1 MPGHPWRP
9 QTHRRNPVG
18 VPPPIASLPR
28 GYEASRANTDLFV
41 VDDLVDARQEFQ
53 ETNLTMALKAKRE
66 VPHFYAERQIN
77 LTSAVNSL
85 DALNADLDPDDA
97 NDLSV
102 AVLWAIIKALRD
114 EPHLNGH
121 LIGSEYLPS
130 QAVHLGITVAANGD
144 RLIAPTVQDAD
155 RFTLQELT
163 YQLRDLTR
171 RARSGLLRQEHDH
184 PATIT
189 VDWLGLHGADLLY
202 GIVNPPQVALVCMG
216 RVVDR
221 AWVVDGSI
229 EACKS
234 LTVSLAGD
242 NRVCDGRHGSRFLEG
257 VDLILQEP
265 IGVG

>member
-1 MPGHPWRP
+1 MAID
-9 QTHRRNPVG
+9 QVG
-18 VPPPIASLPR
+18 EDAQHHETTPR
-28 GYEASRANTDLFV
+28 TAVTAN
-41 VDDLVDARQEFQ
+41 
-53 ETNLTMALKAKRE
+53 RE

-77 LTSAVNSL
+77 LTSAVSSL
-85 DALNADLDPDDA
+85 QELNADLDPDDS

-114 EPHLNGH
+114 EPNLNGH
-121 LIGSEYLPS
+121 LTGGEYLPS
-130 QAVHLGITVAANGD
+130 QAVHLGLTVASSGD
-144 RLIAPTVQDAD
+144 TLIAPTLQDAD
-155 RFTLQELT
+155 RMTVQQLSH
-163 YQLRDLTR
+163 QLRDLTR
-171 RARSGLLRQEHDH
+171 RARSGLLRQDHEH

-189 VDWLGLHGADLLY
+189 VDRLGLHGADLLY

-221 AWVVDGSI
+221 PWVVDGEI

-242 NRVCDGRHGSRFLEG
+242 NRVSDGRDGSRFLEG